1 MFAEPARRLLLPAC
15 TAEMVDFSDP
25 KRRPRYLSKLVM
37 AALLTA
43 MCVLM
48 LTQPPCHRRA
58 APSVVIYI
66 HEYLFFLLLL
76 LFHHYALCF
85 GSG

>member
-1 MFAEPARRLLLPAC
+1 
-15 TAEMVDFSDP
+15 MVDFSDP
-25 KRRPRYLSKLVM
+25 KRRPRYLTKLVM

-58 APSVVIYI
+58 SPSVV
-66 HEYLFFLLLL
+66 HTHLL
-76 LFHHYALCF
+76 LFCCYSSTTLLAVR